1 MQKRP
6 LGKQVIEIG
15 TGIGNFAQWLLI
27 RAQITG
33 WSLVEP
39 GKPVATL
46 HQRFF
51 GAPRVTVL

>member
-1 MQKRP
+1 
-6 LGKQVIEIG
+6 VIEIG

-39 GKPVATL
+39 GKPVAL